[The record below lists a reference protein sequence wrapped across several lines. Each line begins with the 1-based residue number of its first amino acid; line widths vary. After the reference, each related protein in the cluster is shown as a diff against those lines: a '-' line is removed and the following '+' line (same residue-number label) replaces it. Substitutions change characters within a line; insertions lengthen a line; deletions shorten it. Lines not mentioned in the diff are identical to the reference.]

1 MGVLKKA
8 KITFTCEF
16 DMKDYLN
23 EWATSEKRTLS
34 NLVEMLVADAI
45 AAREAQQKPAPAAPG
60 GKRRG
65 KAGGDE

>member
-8 KITFTCEF
+8 KVTFTCEY

-45 AAREAQQKPAPAAPG
+45 AARERPPIPKEPESTKT
-60 GKRRG
+60 KRRG
-65 KAGGDE
+65 KAGG